1 MGSVDYGQPRR
12 EEEMAVMSLNSLPLG
27 FRFRPTDEELI
38 DYYLRQKVNGNGEEV
53 WVIGEID
60 VCKWE
65 PWDLPDLSVIRNK
78 DPEWFF
84 FCPQDRK
91 YPNGHRLNR
100 ATNHGYWKAT
110 GKDRKIK
117 SSSTLIGMKKTLVF
131 YTGRAPK
138 GKRTNW
144 VMHEYRPTLQEL
156 DGTNPGQNAYVLCR
170 LFKKQDESLEN
181 SNSNEVEQT
190 TSIPLV
196 ANSSPE
202 EIQSSL
208 DVVSGSAL
216 QVTDDKYQAVPES
229 SEGTISN
236 VINYSDRYNTCDGK
250 NQTLELAAKE
260 EQPLDLD
267 VFFNPKNEFD
277 GIFPP
282 IDEHIPPYFG
292 YQANSESDGLYELQY
307 GTNETNVSDFFESVV
322 NWDEVSYENSG
333 RDKQK
338 SNAELF
344 QNDWQMASPPDVS
357 MGQVFNEAN
366 DYEQPIS
373 YNNTVGSG
381 DTGIRIATPQ
391 VQNEQ
396 PNEYISQVYNASND
410 YEQQINHNNMA
421 ASGDTGIKIRTR
433 QVKNEQPNGHMGQV
447 YNVPNDYEQPIN
459 YNNTVASADTGIK
472 IRTRQVQNEQ
482 PNGNSAVQGT
492 AQRRIRLLMKP
503 AISSSC
509 AQEWHNFKPDTEGE
523 KTASENHAADES
535 STATGGVKESRK
547 IPESIDS
554 RKISLQVSN
563 AVEEACDLE
572 VTISNIGNN
581 LFVREDKVAYIYSPQ
596 ISLGGNL
603 RHWVTPF

>member
-1 MGSVDYGQPRR
+1 MGSVDYCQPRR

-53 WVIGEID
+53 WVIPEID

-181 SNSNEVEQT
+181 SNSDEVEQT
-190 TSIPLV
+190 TSPSTV

-202 EIQSSL
+202 EIQQPL
-208 DVVSGSAL
+208 AVVTGSAL
-216 QVTDDKYQAVPES
+216 QVITDDKHQAVPES

-236 VINYSDRYNTCDGK
+236 VINYNDRYDTYDGQ
-250 NQTLELAAKE
+250 NQTLKPAAKE
-260 EQPLDLD
+260 EQP
-267 VFFNPKNEFD
+267 FNPDVLFNPENEFD
-277 GIFPP
+277 GILSS
-282 IDEHIPPYFG
+282 IDAHSPPYFC
-292 YQANSESDGLYELQY
+292 YQANNEFD
-307 GTNETNVSDFFESVV
+307 GTNETNISDFFESFV
-322 NWDEVSYENSG
+322 NWDEVTYENSG
-333 RDKQK
+333 CDKQK
-338 SNAELF
+338 SNVELF

-366 DYEQPIS
+366 DYEQPIN
-373 YNNTVGSG
+373 YNNTVASG

-396 PNEYISQVYNASND
+396 PNERISQVYNVSND
-410 YEQQINHNNMA
+410 YEQQINYNNMA

-433 QVKNEQPNGHMGQV
+433 EVQNEQPNGCMGQV
-447 YNVPNDYEQPIN
+447 YNIPNDYEQPMN
-459 YNNTVASADTGIK
+459 YNNTVASVDTGIK
-472 IRTRQVQNEQ
+472 IRARQVQNEP
-482 PNGNSAVQGT
+482 PNGNFAVQGT
-492 AQRRIRLLMKP
+492 ARRRIRLSIKP

-509 AQEWHNFKPDTEGE
+509 AQEGRNLKPVTEGE

-535 STATGGVKESRK
+535 STATSDVNESRK
-547 IPESIDS
+547 TSESIDS
-554 RKISLQVSN
+554 RNISLQVSN
-563 AVEEACDLE
+563 AGTVSGLEDLLLLRR
-572 VTISNIGNN
+572 VPFISKASSRFTTLSSVIVVSSFVVVSLVLFANIWGY
-581 LFVREDKVAYIYSPQ
+581 V
-596 ISLGGNL
+596 
-603 RHWVTPF
+603 

>member
-1 MGSVDYGQPRR
+1 MGSVDYCQPRR

-38 DYYLRQKVNGNGEEV
+38 DYYLRQKVNGNGEGV

-65 PWDLPDLSVIRNK
+65 PWDLPDLSVIRTN
-78 DPEWFF
+78 DLEWFF

-117 SSSTLIGMKKTLVF
+117 SRSTLIGMKKTLVF

-181 SNSNEVEQT
+181 SNSDGVEQT
-190 TSIPLV
+190 TSVPVV

-208 DVVSGSAL
+208 DVVAGSTL
-216 QVTDDKYQAVPES
+216 KVTDDKHQAVPES

-236 VINYSDRYNTCDGK
+236 VINYGDIYDTSDWQ
-250 NQTLELAAKE
+250 NQTLELTAKE

-267 VFFNPKNEFD
+267 VIFNPEIEFD
-277 GIFPP
+277 GMFFP
-282 IDEHIPPYFG
+282 IDSH
-292 YQANSESDGLYELQY
+292 
-307 GTNETNVSDFFESVV
+307 NETNISDFFESDV

-333 RDKQK
+333 CDKQK
-338 SNAELF
+338 SNVELF
-344 QNDWQMASPPDVS
+344 QNDWQTWPLPLDVS

-366 DYEQPIS
+366 DYEQPIN
-373 YNNTVGSG
+373 YNNTVANG

-391 VQNEQ
+391 LQNEQ
-396 PNEYISQVYNASND
+396 PNECISQVYKVCND

-421 ASGDTGIKIRTR
+421 ASGDTGIKIRRR
-433 QVKNEQPNGHMGQV
+433 QVENQQPNGCMGQV
-447 YNVPNDYEQPIN
+447 YNAPNDHEQPIN

-482 PNGNSAVQGT
+482 PNGNFAVQGT
-492 AQRRIRLLMKP
+492 ARRRIRLSIKP

-509 AQEWHNFKPDTEGE
+509 AQEGHNLKPVTEGE
-523 KTASENHAADES
+523 KTSSENHDADES
-535 STATGGVKESRK
+535 STATSEL
-547 IPESIDS
+547 IDS

-563 AVEEACDLE
+563 AGTVSGLKDHLLLRRVPFISKASSQF
-572 VTISNIGNN
+572 TILASVIVVSSFAVVSLVLFANIWGY
-581 LFVREDKVAYIYSPQ
+581 V
-596 ISLGGNL
+596 
-603 RHWVTPF
+603 